1 MSMNNKT
8 AEYHELVCISKSMQS
23 EYAEENKQWT
33 GSPFEWI
40 KYRPS
45 RSIGAIGEKI
55 VSAWLALHDFS
66 ISRSPDTEADRI
78 VEGIRVEIK
87 FSTLWKNGTYL
98 FEQIR
103 DQNYEIAIF
112 LGISPNDAH
121 CWVIPKRDLMRLWK
135 EEHRISSQHGGHSG
149 SDTAWARL
157 SPDKSGAPDD
167 IVLSQYGNGLHEALV
182 SLARFTGFS
191 LQSFTCQFDMT
202 DAYESSIAV

>member
-1 MSMNNKT
+1 MGVNNKT
-8 AEYHELVCISKSMQS
+8 VEYHELVSISRSMQA
-23 EYAEENKQWT
+23 EYAEENKHWV

-66 ISRSPDTEADRI
+66 VSRSPDSEADRI
-78 VEGIRVEIK
+78 VEGVRVEIK
-87 FSTLWKNGTYL
+87 FSTLWRNGTYL

-103 DQNYEIAIF
+103 DQRYDIAVF

-121 CWVIPKRDLMRLWK
+121 CWVIPKIDLMRLWK
-135 EEHRISSQHGGHSG
+135 IEHKITSQHGGQSG

-157 SPDKSGAPDD
+157 SPDMNNAPDD
-167 IVLSQYGNGLHEALV
+167 AVLRSYGNGLHEALV
-182 SLARFTGFS
+182 SLSKCTGFAPR
-191 LQSFTCQFDMT
+191 SFTAQFDE
-202 DAYESSIAV
+202 DVSSLAI